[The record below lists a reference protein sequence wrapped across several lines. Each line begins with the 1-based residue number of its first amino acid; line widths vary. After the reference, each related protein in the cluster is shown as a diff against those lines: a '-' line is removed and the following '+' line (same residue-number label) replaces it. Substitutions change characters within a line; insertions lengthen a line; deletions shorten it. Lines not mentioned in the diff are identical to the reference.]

1 MNSKYKTIKYKKNKP
16 SDIEDLVSIEEP
28 LEMVVRYKKENEW
41 IDNSISI
48 TMRTPKN
55 DEDLIVGLLFCE
67 GIIQKISEIEKV
79 ESLGDKVGKFDLQ
92 NKIRVTLNN
101 GENLDIKHL
110 RRNFLTN
117 SSCGVCG
124 KTSMDSL
131 EFICKTKINKDVP
144 KIKNSLIT
152 KIPDLLRQ
160 SQSEFS
166 KTGGI
171 HASAL
176 FNKEGKPLVIKEDVG
191 RHNALDKVIG
201 HSLKN
206 SIFDTK
212 NQFIACSGRLSFELV
227 QKISEIQKVELL
239 GDKVGKFDLQ
249 NKIRVTLNSGENLD
263 IKHLR
268 RNFLTNSSCGVCGK
282 TSMDSLEIICKTKI
296 NKDVPKIENSLI
308 TEIPELL
315 RQSQSEFSKTGGIHA
330 SALFNKEGKAL
341 IIKEDVGRHNAL
353 DKVIGHCLKN
363 SIFDTKNQF
372 IACSGRLSFEL
383 VQKTLMANI
392 GLLMGVGAPTSLAI
406 DLAKR
411 FDMTLIG
418 FVKSDSFNI
427 YCGESRIL
435 K

>member
-1 MNSKYKTIKYKKNKP
+1 MNSKYKTIKYKQNK
-16 SDIEDLVSIEEP
+16 SSNSEDLISIEEP
-28 LEMVVRYKKENEW
+28 LEMVVRYKKKNKW

-48 TMRTPKN
+48 TMRTPTN
-55 DEDLIVGLLFCE
+55 DENLIIGLLFCE
-67 GIIQKISEIEKV
+67 GIVYKISEIEKI
-79 ESLGDKVGKFDLQ
+79 EFLGEKVGKFDLQ

-101 GENLDIKHL
+101 SENLNTKHL

-131 EFICKTKINKDVP
+131 EIICKTKINKNFP
-144 KIKNSLIT
+144 KIKSSLIT
-152 KIPDLLRQ
+152 KIPNLLTQ

-171 HASAL
+171 HSSAL
-176 FNKEGKPLVIKEDVG
+176 FNKKGKSLVIEEDVG

-212 NQFIACSGRLSFELV
+212 NQFIACSGR
-227 QKISEIQKVELL
+227 I
-239 GDKVGKFDLQ
+239 
-249 NKIRVTLNSGENLD
+249 
-263 IKHLR
+263 
-268 RNFLTNSSCGVCGK
+268 
-282 TSMDSLEIICKTKI
+282 
-296 NKDVPKIENSLI
+296 
-308 TEIPELL
+308 
-315 RQSQSEFSKTGGIHA
+315 
-330 SALFNKEGKAL
+330 
-341 IIKEDVGRHNAL
+341 
-353 DKVIGHCLKN
+353 
-363 SIFDTKNQF
+363 
-372 IACSGRLSFEL
+372 SFEL
-383 VQKTLMANI
+383 VQKTFMANI

-411 FDMTLIG
+411 FDITLIG

-427 YCGESRIL
+427 YCGKNRIL